1 MHTKGAMAAVRSWH
15 PVRLALV
22 CAMLAMAGGSAGGRG
37 AYAEVSSAASVVL
50 GAGARA
56 HDARIASARV
66 ASVPTRA
73 AVVVA
78 RASSRPVATHFV
90 VAPLYLAHCSLLL

>member
-37 AYAEVSSAASVVL
+37 DYVEVSPVASVVL
-50 GAGARA
+50 RAGARA
-56 HDARIASARV
+56 HDARVAAARAISATTPASI
-66 ASVPTRA
+66 
-73 AVVVA
+73 VVA
-78 RASSRPVATHFV
+78 RASSRPVTTRFV
-90 VAPLYLAHCSLLL
+90 VAPLYLANCSLLL